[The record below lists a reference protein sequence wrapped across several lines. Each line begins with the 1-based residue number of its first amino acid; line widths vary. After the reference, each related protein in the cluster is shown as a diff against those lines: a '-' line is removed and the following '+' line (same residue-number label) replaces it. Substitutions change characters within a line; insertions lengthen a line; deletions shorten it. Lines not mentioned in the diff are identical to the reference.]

1 MADMNFGVG
10 ASPPTGGNPEAIKS
24 ALGSTVGGLGLG
36 SFEAKDEGLK
46 HIHQDLSKV
55 NEDLSQMKRTIDSLS
70 PALAKLTPAFTKT
83 IGLFSKLLGKNLGNN
98 ASPQSINT
106 TSSVPDIAGMLSKT
120 QQTTTTTAAEV
131 NKRYGAA
138 ARAERAAGLAG
149 QIPSTTTAAQVT
161 FGTKATDSTT
171 GRLPTSPDYA
181 AVRAAKSGSTTA
193 PVTGGA
199 GGAAAKNL
207 AAADKGEFGA
217 GQQGGP
223 HYGRAVFAQVAAET
237 AGNINTAMASAQ
249 QNVSGLYTMG
259 AQNAAVYGGTPEVN
273 AKALS
278 WDKSNKR
285 GILST
290 SAQDLTGAV
299 SALASNNLTQNQLRN
314 KNLQGFMNTAETLNT
329 NLGASGA
336 ANIVGN
342 LTNNNVLWNLQQ
354 HDPTGKMWSKGALIN
369 PTSGGV
375 NKPSETLKSLFNVL
389 TQTQGMTPQQMT
401 QRAKSND
408 WRAASQ
414 VGQQLGLSQ
423 DTVQLVKQFAASG
436 GNLKSAEAKMS
447 GTAGYS
453 ALLRSSEG
461 TTKQLA
467 QYSGAQGAL
476 KTIDNFAATVDQAQT
491 SLLGFSKALDNAA
504 VLGAKGAGGA
514 FGGGVVQSLAMG
526 YGFSKGSQLAG
537 KALGKGL
544 GTTAGKWGAGK
555 AAGVLGKMAGW
566 GGGGAGAASKA
577 AGWAGRGFGRAATA
591 ITERAALAG
600 GEAAATD
607 AGYVAVGGLGATAAV
622 VGGVALDAYLA
633 NKDYHLYFGMRAAQS
648 DAQKAAKKSETA
660 DKKWAN
666 EAAGVWQD
674 SPDGKV
680 LAKRVIT
687 AGTQTGMRPG
697 VMIINHHKKWFI
709 DKDGKA
715 QTKDTV
721 NIHPAAKNS
730 HATKGDPTY
739 GLSVSDI
746 PPMGDPGTGSTTTG
760 GLQPQLS
767 QRMQSMMRDNPNIKI
782 SSGHRTASQQQN
794 LYNIKGGK
802 GVARPGHSEH
812 QSGKA
817 VDVGPPSQFGW
828 LSKNAGK
835 YGLHLPAPKSEPW
848 HLQAMGDASGTSGTT
863 AAPIT
868 GADVVSKAQSYLGV
882 DYSWGGG
889 NTGGPTLGT
898 KSDGNDGS
906 HTVGLDCSGL
916 VVAAYGQ
923 LGIQLPHGTHS
934 LVNMG
939 SAVSDISQ
947 ALPGD
952 LIFYNNDDHVAI
964 YMGNG
969 QQIAAPHTGA
979 VVSSGPV
986 DSGISAIRRISGVK
1000 GAAAAANAA
1009 KATGGGGVSA
1019 DAVKKNGN
1027 SNTKKSSTAGG
1038 ISSFLTTSFFSK
1050 VSATWLKGN
1059 VLGSVGMDGG
1069 SGGGGNAS
1077 STTAGGTNATSTSG
1091 GTSGAAVNNSV
1102 VNAVRSVTT
1111 NRLIQLAMLT
1121 GSALESN
1128 QNPTAAGGGAYGA
1141 WQIQMLKGRDVTPEQ
1156 AQDPNFAAK
1165 FMLGEYTSAV
1175 HGIDNALW
1183 KTDPATAAEQAA
1195 YKAERPAADY
1205 FLTQGVARV
1214 SSSYNLAVSEVGGPM
1229 GDPVGGTD
1237 QVASAMSYTPSQRMG
1252 DPVASAMMYAPSSAS
1267 SSAAGVSHMTA
1278 PAAQMT
1284 SFTMPTR
1291 GSQSSGPVTINMP
1304 IQVVGVS
1311 QQDAQHLAKM
1321 VISELKSN
1329 SGLSS
1334 VSRN

>member
-36 SFEAKDEGLK
+36 SFETKDEGLK

-98 ASPQSINT
+98 ASPQSVNT

-207 AAADKGEFGA
+207 AAADTGEFGA

-237 AGNINTAMASAQ
+237 AGSINTAMASAQ

-342 LTNNNVLWNLQQ
+342 LTNNKVLWNLQQ

-461 TTKQLA
+461 TTTQLA

-476 KTIDNFAATVDQAQT
+476 KTIDNFAATVDQAKT
-491 SLLGFSKALDNAA
+491 SVLGFSKALDNAA

-514 FGGGVVQSLAMG
+514 LGGGAVQSLAMG

-537 KALGKGL
+537 KGLSTIAGTAFGGKVL
-544 GTTAGKWGAGK
+544 GTKLGGKLFGGAAAKTA
-555 AAGVLGKMAGW
+555 AAGGE
-566 GGGGAGAASKA
+566 
-577 AGWAGRGFGRAATA
+577 TA
-591 ITERAALAG
+591 VAG
-600 GEAAATD
+600 GEATASGLLGPTGLPISSATAGATTAAETAGATTAAETAGTAVGGAVAALPIAGYLGGKLINSVVSGNSKKGSARHKTGSVLGGAATG
-607 AGYVAVGGLGATAAV
+607 AGIGAGIGLLAGPLDPISVPVGAAVGGLI
-622 VGGVALDAYLA
+622 GGV
-633 NKDYHLYFGMRAAQS
+633 
-648 DAQKAAKKSETA
+648 
-660 DKKWAN
+660 
-666 EAAGVWQD
+666 
-674 SPDGKV
+674 
-680 LAKRVIT
+680 
-687 AGTQTGMRPG
+687 TGFF
-697 VMIINHHKKWFI
+697 K
-709 DKDGKA
+709 
-715 QTKDTV
+715 
-721 NIHPAAKNS
+721 
-730 HATKGDPTY
+730 
-739 GLSVSDI
+739 
-746 PPMGDPGTGSTTTG
+746 GDPGTGSTTTG

-848 HLQAMGDASGTSGTT
+848 HLQAMGDPVSNPVSGLTQGRV
-863 AAPIT
+863 
-868 GADVVSKAQSYLGV
+868 DQGV
-882 DYSWGGG
+882 DYSGKGTVNAVGSGTIVRVQTSGWGSMGNAGIGACIVLKLDNPPDAQHTMVYYAENIVPSVKVGQHVSAGEVIGQATGTGSGIEIGWGDQNGNPLAPLVKGNEGGKTSEGNNFSDWLKGAVNNSGTSAQADVAGSGGG
-889 NTGGPTLGT
+889 N
-898 KSDGNDGS
+898 DG
-906 HTVGLDCSGL
+906 
-916 VVAAYGQ
+916 
-923 LGIQLPHGTHS
+923 
-934 LVNMG
+934 
-939 SAVSDISQ
+939 
-947 ALPGD
+947 
-952 LIFYNNDDHVAI
+952 
-964 YMGNG
+964 
-969 QQIAAPHTGA
+969 
-979 VVSSGPV
+979 
-986 DSGISAIRRISGVK
+986 
-1000 GAAAAANAA
+1000 
-1009 KATGGGGVSA
+1009 ATN
-1019 DAVKKNGN
+1019 KNGN
-1027 SNTKKSSTAGG
+1027 SNTKKSSNAGG
-1038 ISSFLTTSFFSK
+1038 ASSFLSSSFFSK

-1059 VLGSVGMDGG
+1059 NLGGG
-1069 SGGGGNAS
+1069 GGRSGGGGGNS
-1077 STTAGGTNATSTSG
+1077 MPSNQTTAG
-1091 GTSGAAVNNSV
+1091 
-1102 VNAVRSVTT
+1102 
-1111 NRLIQLAMLT
+1111 T
-1121 GSALESN
+1121 GSAGDTTLMGASSDKSIASPTEFSKKLLSALGIPATVADVTSIN
-1128 QNPTAAGGGAYGA
+1128 AWQQREGQWTVDPTIGGQPNIYFAPNMHNPLNTNWQMPEDKGLSGTRAYKTWADGILASKNTILQDNMSPILKSLKANDNLKSFSDATSGTPWASSHYPGGWPSPSGVYGA
-1141 WQIQMLKGRDVTPEQ
+1141 
-1156 AQDPNFAAK
+1156 
-1165 FMLGEYTSAV
+1165 
-1175 HGIDNALW
+1175 
-1183 KTDPATAAEQAA
+1183 
-1195 YKAERPAADY
+1195 
-1205 FLTQGVARV
+1205 
-1214 SSSYNLAVSEVGGPM
+1214 M